1 MEIVLQIQQTKN
13 ISSIAI
19 WNTEENTKYVT

>member
-19 WNTEENTKYVT
+19 LNTEENTKYVT